1 MSVEPPGA
9 PQEASGVSEECKL
22 FVGGIS
28 WHMSGSELEEST
40 SLSASSLYSASP
52 QTPAS
57 TLLGLVAEF
66 SPYGRCEA
74 TIMLD
79 RHTGRSR
86 GFGFVIFHK
95 VTDAEEAIK
104 ALHETDVDGR
114 KVSVTKA
121 IPQSQTAPGTPAAAL
136 LGHRRGDRYGP
147 VGLQPHPAKVAEP
160 DLFNHLPTIR
170 TLFAELDGHR
180 YGDRRDRPYDRD
192 DRYGSRSSA
201 QDRRPGYDRG
211 YGRPPDRGYDRPGYP
226 DYSAYDR
233 GYAEYDRDRYVPPP
247 YGYVDL
253 EPQVLHSLASF
264 DTTRS
269 DSSSLML

>member
-52 QTPAS
+52 QTPVP

-95 VTDAEEAIK
+95 IADAEEAIK

-160 DLFNHLPTIR
+160 GLFDHLPTIR
-170 TLFAELDGHR
+170 TPLLNSMVIGMGTAVTGRMTVTIGTGVGPAPRNVVLGMTGAMAGLQTGAMTAQATQTTQHTTEAMPNTAGTAMSHHHMGTLTCSHR
-180 YGDRRDRPYDRD
+180 F
-192 DRYGSRSSA
+192 SI
-201 QDRRPGYDRG
+201 
-211 YGRPPDRGYDRPGYP
+211 
-226 DYSAYDR
+226 
-233 GYAEYDRDRYVPPP
+233 
-247 YGYVDL
+247 L
-253 EPQVLHSLASF
+253 
-264 DTTRS
+264 
-269 DSSSLML
+269 